1 MFVFP
6 TINNTNCTESVK
18 ELFEKVHFSPKG
30 SSEVLK
36 EEATYMLFLDFLE
49 GCQGVTSDPSQGIW
63 LT

>member
-6 TINNTNCTESVK
+6 TINNTNCIKSVK

-49 GCQGVTSDPSQGIW
+49 A
-63 LT
+63 